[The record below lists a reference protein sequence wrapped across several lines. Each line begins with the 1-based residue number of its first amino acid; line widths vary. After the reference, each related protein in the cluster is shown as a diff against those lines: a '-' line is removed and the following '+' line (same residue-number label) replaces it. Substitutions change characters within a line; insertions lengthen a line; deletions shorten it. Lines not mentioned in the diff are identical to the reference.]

1 MTYVTFVRVGAE
13 AAPTAQEADPGAWVD
28 RADRAGRREGHRL
41 AVAGTATTVRVRDG
55 RTLVTD
61 GPFAEYKELVGGF
74 DVLDVPDLA
83 SAVELA
89 AEHPAAR
96 FGAIEVRGTWPFDGP
111 AAVDDQRVLAPD
123 DAGAGH
129 YLLLMGEVPDGSP
142 QPDEPPT
149 AWAAQTRARGVDLGG
164 HRLRPPAEACT
175 VRVRDGRTVVAQG
188 PYAEVAEQVAG
199 IAMIAAPDLDAA
211 IEVAAAHPAAA
222 VGAVEIRPLW
232 QP

>member
-1 MTYVTFVRVGAE
+1 MTYVTFVRVGVD
-13 AAPTAQEADPGAWVD
+13 AAPTPEEADPAAWVE

-41 AVAGTATTVRVRDG
+41 ADAGTATTVRVRDG

-74 DVLDVPDLA
+74 DVLDVPDLDT
-83 SAVELA
+83 AVALA
-89 AEHPAAR
+89 AAHPAAR
-96 FGAIEVRGTWPFDGP
+96 FGAIEVREVWPFDG
-111 AAVDDQRVLAPD
+111 AAPDGHVLAPD

-129 YLLLMGEVPDGSP
+129 YLLLMGEVPDGTP

-149 AWAAQTRARGVDLGG
+149 AWADEQRGLDLGG
-164 HRLRPPAEACT
+164 HRLRPPAEART
-175 VRVRDGRTVVAQG
+175 VRVRDGRTAVTHG

-199 IAMIAAPDLDAA
+199 VALIAAPDLEAAIDAA
-211 IEVAAAHPAAA
+211 ARHPAAA
-222 VGAVEIRPLW
+222 AGAVEVRPLW